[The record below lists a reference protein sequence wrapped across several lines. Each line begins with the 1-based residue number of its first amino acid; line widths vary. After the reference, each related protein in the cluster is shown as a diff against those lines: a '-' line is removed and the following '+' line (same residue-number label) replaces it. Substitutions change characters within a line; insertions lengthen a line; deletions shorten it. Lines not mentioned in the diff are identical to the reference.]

1 MIGVEDTYSS
11 LKINTIRL
19 VSQKTAEDAGS
30 TPAKPGVKWTGRD
43 LELRDLR
50 SLRPNRKELP
60 TKYRLISPGSGGIK
74 PANDNTVAV
83 YLDDSDC
90 FTRVHKGPIGYDI
103 DILVS
108 EFDLSS
114 RSQR

>member
-1 MIGVEDTYSS
+1 MQVTSVVRERSADGLETLNIVCIEKFDEAKS
-11 LKINTIRL
+11 
-19 VSQKTAEDAGS
+19 AF
-30 TPAKPGVKWTGRD
+30 PARHTGR
-43 LELRDLR
+43 R

-90 FTRVHKGPIGYDI
+90 FTRVDKGPIGYDI